1 MDHLVLYAI
10 PGFVALM
17 IIEALWVRRARRDDA
32 ALRGYAVR
40 DTATSLTLGIGNV
53 VLHAATNAAT
63 FGLLVVAYEHRL
75 FTLPSTWWTWA
86 LLLVAEDLCYYAFH
100 RSHHEVRALWAAHI
114 NHHSSTHY
122 NLSTALRQSWTTP
135 FTSPWFWLPLPFLGF
150 APWMIITQ
158 KAISLLYQFWL
169 HTESIRSLGPLE
181 LVLNTPSHHR
191 VHHGRNDEYLDR
203 NHGGILIVW
212 DRLFGTFEPERTRPD
227 YGLTTN
233 LTTHHPVRAAFH
245 EWVAIGRDL
254 RRARSLRD
262 ALGYL
267 VGPPGWQ
274 PGDRS
279 QTSKA
284 RRAAR
289 ARSEPG
295 AIAGLPSSPA

>member
-1 MDHLVLYAI
+1 MDHLVLYAV
-10 PGFVALM
+10 PAFVALM
-17 IIEALWVRRARRDDA
+17 VIEALWARRAVRDDA
-32 ALRGYAVR
+32 ALRGYTAR

-53 VLHAATNAAT
+53 VLHAASNAAT
-63 FGLLVVAYEHRL
+63 FALLVLAYEHRL
-75 FTLPSTWWTWA
+75 FTLPSTWWSWA
-86 LLLVAEDLCYYAFH
+86 LLFVAEDLCYYAFH
-100 RSHHEVRALWAAHI
+100 RSHHEVRALWAAHV

-135 FTSPWFWLPLPFLGF
+135 VTSPWFWLPLAVLGF

-181 LVLNTPSHHR
+181 WIFNTPSHHR

-212 DRLFGTFEPERTRPD
+212 DRLFGTFEPERAHPD

-233 LTTHHPVRAAFH
+233 LDTYHPVRVAFH
-245 EWVAIGRDL
+245 EWIAIGRDL
-254 RRARSLRD
+254 RRARSLRA

-267 VGPPGWQ
+267 LGPPGWQ
-274 PGDRS
+274 PGDVS

-284 RRAAR
+284 RRAAL
-289 ARSEPG
+289 RSTT
-295 AIAGLPSSPA
+295 LPPAPLTRLASR

>member
-17 IIEALWVRRARRDDA
+17 IIEALWARRARRDDA

-40 DTATSLTLGIGNV
+40 DTATSLTLGVGNV
-53 VLHAATNAAT
+53 ALHAATNAAT

-75 FTLPSTWWTWA
+75 FTLPSTWWTWL

-135 FTSPWFWLPLPFLGF
+135 FTSPWFWLPLPLLGF
-150 APWMIITQ
+150 APWMVITQ

-169 HTESIRSLGPLE
+169 HTESIRSLGRLE

-212 DRLFGTFEPERTRPD
+212 DRLFGTFEPERARPD

-267 VGPPGWQ
+267 LGPPGWQ

-289 ARSEPG
+289 AGSEPA
-295 AIAGLPSSPA
+295 AIAALPSSPA